1 MEYRLLGP
9 LEVLDGRGHKL
20 PLAGARQQSVLAA
33 LLLRAGQTV
42 AVERL
47 VDQLW
52 EEPPATAARTV
63 QVYVSRL
70 RKELREGAIES
81 RPGGYAL
88 LLDGDRLDL
97 RAFEQAAEEGR
108 AALAT
113 GDCERAAQLLQEALA
128 LWRGPAL
135 AGLPSEALRR
145 EAERLEELR
154 LQVLENRLEADL
166 RRGRHREVVPELQ
179 ALVAEQPFRE
189 RLRAQL
195 MLALY
200 RSGRQ
205 GDALG
210 LYRET
215 RRLLVEELGMEPGQ
229 ELRRLE
235 QAILV
240 NDSALQAAV
249 GQEVAEGAAE
259 QPTVP
264 AGTITF
270 LFTDIEGSTQLVKE
284 LRGRYGQVLDD
295 HRRLLRAAFAA
306 HDGYEI
312 DAQGDS
318 FFVSFVSARVALLA
332 AVEGQL
338 ALLSHR
344 WPDDLR
350 LSVRIGLHTGQV
362 VASGGRYTGLAV
374 HRAARICAAGH
385 GGQILVSQAT
395 QTLLEDEEED
405 LPFVLQDLG
414 EQRLKDFDRPVRLYQ
429 AAADGLPTEFPPL
442 RLEASLA
449 QAAEA
454 AIRAP
459 VWRRP
464 AALALA
470 AVAIAAATLALVL
483 LTRGGPGGLG
493 GVRANHVGVI
503 DPKTNTIVAEVP
515 SGLDP
520 GPVASSPD
528 AIWVGNLTDRDL
540 TRIDP
545 KTREP
550 AGRVSLDRRTPTGLA
565 VSRGAVWVAHGLRGS
580 ISLVDPTYYERTVTI
595 PLTNGLNAGSVA
607 LGGGWVWA
615 VFGNS
620 RLFRVDPNL
629 VRKPV
634 SGYAGNGPSG
644 IVYADRAVWVANGG
658 EGSVYRFHPATIE
671 REPVASPINV
681 GARPSAIAYG
691 YKSIWVASA
700 GDGTLTRINPL
711 LNSTRTIPVGG
722 QPSAVAVGR
731 GAVWVANSG
740 EGADAVSRIDPKTNT
755 VVKVIHIGNRP
766 AGLAV
771 GHGFVW
777 VTVQSR

>member
-1 MEYRLLGP
+1 
-9 LEVLDGRGHKL
+9 
-20 PLAGARQQSVLAA
+20 
-33 LLLRAGQTV
+33 
-42 AVERL
+42 
-47 VDQLW
+47 
-52 EEPPATAARTV
+52 
-63 QVYVSRL
+63 
-70 RKELREGAIES
+70 
-81 RPGGYAL
+81 
-88 LLDGDRLDL
+88 
-97 RAFEQAAEEGR
+97 
-108 AALAT
+108 
-113 GDCERAAQLLQEALA
+113 
-128 LWRGPAL
+128 
-135 AGLPSEALRR
+135 
-145 EAERLEELR
+145 
-154 LQVLENRLEADL
+154 
-166 RRGRHREVVPELQ
+166 
-179 ALVAEQPFRE
+179 
-189 RLRAQL
+189 
-195 MLALY
+195 
-200 RSGRQ
+200 
-205 GDALG
+205 
-210 LYRET
+210 
-215 RRLLVEELGMEPGQ
+215 
-229 ELRRLE
+229 
-235 QAILV
+235 
-240 NDSALQAAV
+240 
-249 GQEVAEGAAE
+249 
-259 QPTVP
+259 
-264 AGTITF
+264 
-270 LFTDIEGSTQLVKE
+270 
-284 LRGRYGQVLDD
+284 
-295 HRRLLRAAFAA
+295 
-306 HDGYEI
+306 
-312 DAQGDS
+312 
-318 FFVSFVSARVALLA
+318 
-332 AVEGQL
+332 
-338 ALLSHR
+338 
-344 WPDDLR
+344 
-350 LSVRIGLHTGQV
+350 
-362 VASGGRYTGLAV
+362 
-374 HRAARICAAGH
+374 
-385 GGQILVSQAT
+385 
-395 QTLLEDEEED
+395 
-405 LPFVLQDLG
+405 
-414 EQRLKDFDRPVRLYQ
+414 
-429 AAADGLPTEFPPL
+429 
-442 RLEASLA
+442 
-449 QAAEA
+449 
-454 AIRAP
+454 
-459 VWRRP
+459 
-464 AALALA
+464 
-470 AVAIAAATLALVL
+470 L